1 MAEAHKII
9 DGLYV
14 VPLGDGKVQLR
25 TLIREDEYEEE
36 WNCKN
41 LSRQD
46 TYKLMSFLR
55 NEVLYLCQG
64 GL

>member
-1 MAEAHKII
+1 MAEAHKIN

-25 TLIREDEYEEE
+25 ILIQEDEDEEE
-36 WNCKN
+36 WKCKN

-55 NEVLYLCQG
+55 TEVLYLC
-64 GL
+64 

>member
-1 MAEAHKII
+1 MTEAHKIN

-25 TLIREDEYEEE
+25 ILIQEDEDKEE
-36 WNCKN
+36 WKCKN

-46 TYKLMSFLR
+46 IYKLMSFL
-55 NEVLYLCQG
+55 
-64 GL
+64 